1 MACDLPGLRAERETR
16 SPTTMPAHILVTGG
30 AGFIGTHLT
39 RRLLARGD
47 RVTVLDDFNDFYD
60 PRRKRRN
67 VETIRGEAA
76 ARERYQLVE
85 GDIRDAALVD
95 RLFAAAGFDAVVHLA
110 ARAGVRPS
118 LREPILYEDVNCIG
132 TLRLL
137 EAARRS
143 GPPRFVFGSSSSVYG
158 INSKVPFAEDDTV
171 NQPISPY
178 ATTKRTGEL
187 LCYNYHHLYGLRIS
201 CLRFF
206 TVYGPAQRPEMAI
219 HKFTD
224 LLARGEPVPMYGD
237 GASRRDYTY
246 VDDIVDGLVA
256 ALDLDPGFEIIN
268 LGGADTTS
276 LADLVQWIA
285 GELAVE
291 ARIEYLPAQ
300 PGDVPITFADVSKAA
315 RLLGYSPKVP
325 IREGLRRFVRWY
337 REHHPELQP
346 LPSGLPSLSM
356 TDPPNGGAIPQES

>member
-1 MACDLPGLRAERETR
+1 M
-16 SPTTMPAHILVTGG
+16 HVLVTGG
-30 AGFIGTHLT
+30 AGFIGSHLT

-47 RVTVLDDFNDFYD
+47 TLTVLDDFNDFYA
-60 PRRKRRN
+60 PARKREN
-67 VETIRGEAA
+67 VAPLLGHAGYRV
-76 ARERYQLVE
+76 VE
-85 GDIRDAALVD
+85 GDIRDERLVD
-95 RLFAAAGFDAVVHLA
+95 RLFAEGGFGAVVHLA

-137 EAARRS
+137 EAARRH
-143 GPPRFVFGSSSSVYG
+143 GPEIFIFGSSSSVYG
-158 INSKVPFAEDDTV
+158 INEKIPFAEDDEV

-187 LCYNYHHLYGLRIS
+187 LCFNYHHLYGLRTA

-224 LLARGEPVPMYGD
+224 LLWRGQAVPMYGN
-237 GASRRDYTY
+237 GSSRRDYTY

-256 ALDLDPGFEIIN
+256 ALDLAPGFEILN

-276 LADLVQWIA
+276 LSDLVHWLA
-285 GELAVE
+285 EELAVE
-291 ARIEYLPAQ
+291 PRIDYLPAQ
-300 PGDVPITFADVSKAA
+300 PGDVPITYADVSKAA

-325 IREGLRRFVRWY
+325 IREGLRRFVSWF
-337 REHHPELQP
+337 RERAGRARSETFFSEPRQ
-346 LPSGLPSLSM
+346 S
-356 TDPPNGGAIPQES
+356 

>member
-1 MACDLPGLRAERETR
+1 
-16 SPTTMPAHILVTGG
+16 MPLHILVTGG
-30 AGFIGTHLT
+30 AGFIGSHLG

-47 RVTVLDDFNDFYD
+47 RVTILDDFNDFYD
-60 PRRKRRN
+60 PALKRRN
-67 VETIRGEAA
+67 LASLQSNSNGNGNSNAA
-76 ARERYQLVE
+76 AHSNATAHADAAPTPRCHLVE

-95 RLFAAAGFDAVVHLA
+95 RLFAASAFDAVVHLA

-118 LREPILYEDVNCIG
+118 LREPVLYEDVNCIG

-137 EAARRS
+137 EAARRH
-143 GPPRFVFGSSSSVYG
+143 GPRTFVFGSSSSVYG
-158 INSKVPFAEDDTV
+158 INTKVPFAEDDEV

-187 LCYNYHHLYGLRIS
+187 LCYNYHHLYGLQTA

-224 LLARGEPVPMYGD
+224 LLARGRPVPMYGD
-237 GASRRDYTY
+237 GASLRDYTY
-246 VDDIVDGLVA
+246 VDDIVDGILA
-256 ALDLDPGFEIIN
+256 ALALAPGFEILN
-268 LGGADTTS
+268 LGGAETTS
-276 LADLVQWIA
+276 LKDLVLTLA
-285 GELAVE
+285 AELAVE
-291 ARIEYLPAQ
+291 PRIEYLAPQ
-300 PGDVPITFADVSKAA
+300 PGDVPITYADVAKAE

-337 REHHPELQP
+337 REQAASPA
-346 LPSGLPSLSM
+346 LPVTVPSQSL
-356 TDPPNGGAIPQES
+356 TDPA